1 MKLINKIFL
10 ASSLFF
16 FSCQSP
22 DIKDFS
28 FNNGDNKCE
37 PSYFENYQRKQN
49 EIVGIGIAPMNI
61 NGIDAQRK
69 SAISKAIDEIA
80 RQLGV
85 TVSTIT
91 KSKTSMSNGQVS
103 RYYNNYSLQ
112 TVNGNKVNA
121 KIVKACKAEDGNF
134 YVLMKAYK

>member
-10 ASSLFF
+10 ASFLLFIG
-16 FSCQSP
+16 CQSP
-22 DIKDFS
+22 NIKS
-28 FNNGDNKCE
+28 FINSNDNVCD
-37 PSYFENYQRKQN
+37 PSYFENYQRKEN
-49 EIVGIGIAPMNI
+49 EIVGIGIAPINI
-61 NGIDAQRK
+61 NGEDAQRK

-85 TVSTIT
+85 TVYSVT
-91 KSKTSMSNGQVS
+91 KSKTSMYNGDV
-103 RYYNNYSLQ
+103 RRFYGNYSLQ

-121 KIVKACKAEDGNF
+121 KIIKACKAENGNF